1 MPAHGTGG
9 RHARQPRKPVAPT
22 VNTFRKYAR
31 YIILFILFG
40 MLIVSFALWGIGDML
55 RGKRGL
61 VVGVANENSI
71 AFGCASKLRAFGA
84 EGIATRIRHHCAL
97 ASQFAGWVREAP
109 EWEVAAPH
117 PFSTICFRHVRPG
130 EGVEATNARN
140 ARILD
145 RVNESGDIFISH
157 TMLGPTYVIRV
168 ALGNLGTE
176 ERHIRRAWDLLQA
189 AARAG

>member
-1 MPAHGTGG
+1 MDYGYQLG
-9 RHARQPRKPVAPT
+9 RR
-22 VNTFRKYAR
+22 FRSLK
-31 YIILFILFG
+31 
-40 MLIVSFALWGIGDML
+40 LWM
-55 RGKRGL
+55 
-61 VVGVANENSI
+61 V
-71 AFGCASKLRAFGA
+71 LRAFGA

>member
-1 MPAHGTGG
+1 MDCSVFFV
-9 RHARQPRKPVAPT
+9 RKPAVLKRAFSLMAAYLET
-22 VNTFRKYAR
+22 AEQDVVVNYMDYGYQLGRRFRSLK
-31 YIILFILFG
+31 
-40 MLIVSFALWGIGDML
+40 LWM
-55 RGKRGL
+55 
-61 VVGVANENSI
+61 V
-71 AFGCASKLRAFGA
+71 LRAFGA